1 MQYKV
6 CDNCGQRVKVKPDG
20 KLESHYKPSTYDA
33 KDGCS
38 TSEYC
43 RPSEVPDMRAR
54 QSDYVQDPWHKVQ
67 KEQKLVEAIGNM
79 FNNTASRLGLNK
91 DQPPE
96 MSHNAEFQWNTIE
109 AMFALKV
116 TDSPFFESLTAAFRD
131 IHSYKYLDDQTFEI
145 AIRKRLTATGI
156 PTEEIE
162 KAIKTIT
169 EIRKEL
175 GGENFQEKQ
184 AGWHPNLDKIADTT
198 TNATTRTP
206 EPSKPWHGGGTAPA
220 KSEFANATK

>member
-1 MQYKV
+1 MEYKV
-6 CDNCGQRVKVKPDG
+6 CDNCGQRVKVKPNG

-33 KDGCS
+33 KEGSS

-43 RPSEVPDMRAR
+43 RPSD
-54 QSDYVQDPWHKVQ
+54 KLQ

-79 FNNTASRLGLNK
+79 FHDTASRLGLLK
-91 DQPPE
+91 DQIPE

-145 AIRKRLTATGI
+145 AIRKRLSATVM
-156 PTEEIE
+156 PTEAIE
-162 KAIKTIT
+162 KAVKTIT

-206 EPSKPWHGGGTAPA
+206 EPSKPWHGGGPAPA

>member
-43 RPSEVPDMRAR
+43 RPSD
-54 QSDYVQDPWHKVQ
+54 KVQ

>member
-1 MQYKV
+1 
-6 CDNCGQRVKVKPDG
+6 
-20 KLESHYKPSTYDA
+20 
-33 KDGCS
+33 
-38 TSEYC
+38 
-43 RPSEVPDMRAR
+43 
-54 QSDYVQDPWHKVQ
+54 
-67 KEQKLVEAIGNM
+67 LVEAIGNM
-79 FNNTASRLGLNK
+79 FHDTASRLGLLK
-91 DQPPE
+91 DQIPE
-96 MSHNAEFQWNTIE
+96 TSHNAEFQWNTIE

-145 AIRKRLTATGI
+145 ALRKRLTATGT

-162 KAIKTIT
+162 KAVKTIT

-198 TNATTRTP
+198 TNATTRKP
-206 EPSKPWHGGGTAPA
+206 EPSKPWHGGGPAPA